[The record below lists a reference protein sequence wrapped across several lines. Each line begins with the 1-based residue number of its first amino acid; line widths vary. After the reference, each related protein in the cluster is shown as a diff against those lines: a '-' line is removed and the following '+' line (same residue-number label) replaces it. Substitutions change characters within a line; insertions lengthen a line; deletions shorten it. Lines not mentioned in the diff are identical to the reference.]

1 MQVSMPDSIRC
12 LFMSFFNSQVFTCRK
27 CFLVFL
33 RLYSSFY
40 NCFVYNAPVSLQW
53 FCENAALDTNDSLEK
68 QKVYKFRGD
77 LAIRQGDFQVNKSV
91 YHSLTKHL

>member
-1 MQVSMPDSIRC
+1 MHVSIS
-12 LFMSFFNSQVFTCRK
+12 SFFNVQPFTCRTP
-27 CFLVFL
+27 FLVFW

-40 NCFVYNAPVSLQW
+40 SHFIVFISVLSLQW

-77 LAIRQGDFQVNKSV
+77 LAIRQGDFQVN
-91 YHSLTKHL
+91 HSGL